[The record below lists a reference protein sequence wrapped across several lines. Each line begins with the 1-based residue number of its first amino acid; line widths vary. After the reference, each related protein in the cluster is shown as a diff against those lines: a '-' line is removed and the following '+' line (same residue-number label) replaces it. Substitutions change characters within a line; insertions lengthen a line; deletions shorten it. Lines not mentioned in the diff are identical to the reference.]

1 MRPPFRSRP
10 LLTAALA
17 GIVGGLIFASLLL
30 LVAQPTEGV
39 RFWAPVALATA
50 VALGA
55 AIATQIALG
64 LGQPAAD
71 SSSFE
76 PAIQALSFSAAPPGG
91 LVPTAEAMVR
101 FDEELRLAA
110 EYARPLCVALLG
122 LDAAPGVEAQDAL
135 EALRQLTAGAVRG
148 QDVVTE
154 RGGAEVLLMLLET
167 TDASGWVVAERIHQR
182 VSAVGVGLLRC
193 VLVAPA
199 ASDSLRE
206 VLDELDS
213 GLEACREMNIIFAD
227 PTRQLARTGPA

>member
-1 MRPPFRSRP
+1 VRAALRTGP

-17 GIVGGLIFASLLL
+17 GIVGGLVFASLLL
-30 LVAQPTEGV
+30 LVEQPSEGL

-55 AIATQIALG
+55 AIATQIATSRG
-64 LGQPAAD
+64 APESAP
-71 SSSFE
+71 SRE
-76 PAIQALSFSAAPPGG
+76 PAIQALNFSAAPPGG
-91 LVPTAEAMVR
+91 LLATAEAMVR

-122 LDAAPGVEAQDAL
+122 LDAATGVDRQDAL

-148 QDVVTE
+148 QDVVTD
-154 RGGAEVLLMLLET
+154 RGGAEVLLLLLET
-167 TDASGWVVAERIHQR
+167 TEASGWVVAERIHQR
-182 VSAVGVGLLRC
+182 ISAVGVGVLRC

-199 ASDSLRE
+199 ATDSLRE

-213 GLEACREMNIIFAD
+213 GLEACREMNVVFAD

>member
-1 MRPPFRSRP
+1 MALRPGS

-17 GIVGGLIFASLLL
+17 GIVGGLVFASLLL
-30 LVAQPTEGV
+30 LVEQPNEGL

-55 AIATQIALG
+55 AFATQIVASLG
-64 LGQPAAD
+64 GAAPEA
-71 SSSFE
+71 SPE
-76 PAIQALSFSAAPPGG
+76 PVIQELSFSAAPPGG
-91 LVPTAEAMVR
+91 LLPTAEAMVR

-110 EYARPLCVALLG
+110 EYARPLSVALLG
-122 LDAAPGVEAQDAL
+122 LDAAPGVDRQDAL

-167 TDASGWVVAERIHQR
+167 TDAAGWVVAERIHQR

-199 ASDSLRE
+199 ATDSLRE

-213 GLEACREMNIIFAD
+213 GLEACREMNIVFAD
-227 PTRQLARTGPA
+227 PTRQLARSGPT

>member
-1 MRPPFRSRP
+1 MSLSLRLRP

-17 GIVGGLIFASLLL
+17 GIVGGLIFTSLLL
-30 LVAQPTEGV
+30 LVTQPSEGL

-55 AIATQIALG
+55 AFATQIVLG
-64 LGQPAAD
+64 LGQPGAEPPV
-71 SSSFE
+71 E
-76 PAIQALSFSAAPPGG
+76 PAIQALSFSSAPPGG
-91 LVPTAEAMVR
+91 LLPTAEAMVR

-122 LDAAPGVEAQDAL
+122 LDAEPGVDGPDAL

-154 RGGAEVLLMLLET
+154 RGSAEVLLMLLET

-199 ASDSLRE
+199 ANDSLRE

-213 GLEACREMNIIFAD
+213 GLEACREMNIVFAD

>member
-1 MRPPFRSRP
+1 MTGLSRTRP
-10 LLTAALA
+10 LLIAALA

-30 LVAQPTEGV
+30 LVAQPSEGV
-39 RFWAPVALATA
+39 RFWAPVAIATA

-55 AIATQIALG
+55 AFATQITLALG
-64 LGQPAAD
+64 GPPVEP
-71 SSSFE
+71 SRE
-76 PAIQALSFSAAPPGG
+76 PAVQALSFSAAPPGG
-91 LVPTAEAMVR
+91 LLPTAEAMVR

-122 LDAAPGVEAQDAL
+122 LDAAPGVDGQDAL

-199 ASDSLRE
+199 STDSLRE

-213 GLEACREMNIIFAD
+213 GLEACREMNIVFAD

>member
-1 MRPPFRSRP
+1 MTAPFRPRP

-30 LVAQPTEGV
+30 LVAQPSEGV
-39 RFWAPVALATA
+39 RFWAPIALATA
-50 VALGA
+50 VAFGA
-55 AIATQIALG
+55 AFATQIALG
-64 LGQPAAD
+64 LGYPATEP
-71 SSSFE
+71 SLE

-91 LVPTAEAMVR
+91 LLPTAEAMVR

-122 LDAAPGVEAQDAL
+122 LDATPGVDGQDAL

-167 TDASGWVVAERIHQR
+167 TEASGWVVAERIHQR
-182 VSAVGVGLLRC
+182 VSAVGVGTLRC

-199 ASDSLRE
+199 GSDSLRE

-213 GLEACREMNIIFAD
+213 GLEACREMNIVFAD

>member
-1 MRPPFRSRP
+1 MALRPGS

-17 GIVGGLIFASLLL
+17 GIVGGLVFASLLL
-30 LVAQPTEGV
+30 LVEQPTEGL

-55 AIATQIALG
+55 AFATQIVASLG
-64 LGQPAAD
+64 GAAPEA
-71 SSSFE
+71 SPE
-76 PAIQALSFSAAPPGG
+76 AAIQALSFSAAPPGG
-91 LVPTAEAMVR
+91 LLPTAEAMVR

-110 EYARPLCVALLG
+110 EYARPLSVALLG
-122 LDAAPGVEAQDAL
+122 LDAAAGVDRQDAL
-135 EALRQLTAGAVRG
+135 EALLQLTAGAVRG

-182 VSAVGVGLLRC
+182 VSAVGVGVLRC

-199 ASDSLRE
+199 ATDSLRE

-213 GLEACREMNIIFAD
+213 GLEACREMNIVFAD
-227 PTRQLARTGPA
+227 PTRQLARSGPT

>member
-1 MRPPFRSRP
+1 MTAPFRPRP

-30 LVAQPTEGV
+30 LVAQPSEGV
-39 RFWAPVALATA
+39 RFWAPIALATA

-55 AIATQIALG
+55 AFATQIALG
-64 LGQPAAD
+64 LGHRAAET
-71 SSSFE
+71 SLE

-91 LVPTAEAMVR
+91 LLPTAEAMVR

-122 LDAAPGVEAQDAL
+122 LDARPGVDGQDAL

-154 RGGAEVLLMLLET
+154 RGGAEVLLMLPET
-167 TDASGWVVAERIHQR
+167 TEASGWVVAERIHQR
-182 VSAVGVGLLRC
+182 VSAVGLGTLRC

-206 VLDELDS
+206 LLDELDS
-213 GLEACREMNIIFAD
+213 GLEACREMNIVFAD
-227 PTRQLARTGPA
+227 PARQLARIGPA

>member
-1 MRPPFRSRP
+1 MRAPFRSRP

-17 GIVGGLIFASLLL
+17 GLVGGLIFASLLL
-30 LVAQPTEGV
+30 LVVQPSDGV
-39 RFWAPVALATA
+39 RFWAPVGLATA

-64 LGQPAAD
+64 LGHPPGE
-71 SSSFE
+71 SSFE

-91 LVPTAEAMVR
+91 LLPTAEAMVR

-122 LDAAPGVEAQDAL
+122 LDATPEVDAPDAL

-182 VSAVGVGLLRC
+182 VSEVGVGVLRC

-199 ASDSLRE
+199 AADSLRE

-213 GLEACREMNIIFAD
+213 GLEACRELNIVFAD
-227 PTRQLARTGPA
+227 PTRQLARTGPV

>member
-1 MRPPFRSRP
+1 MRAALRP
-10 LLTAALA
+10 GSLLTPALA
-17 GIVGGLIFASLLL
+17 GIVGGVVFASLLL
-30 LVAQPTEGV
+30 LVEQPNEGL

-55 AIATQIALG
+55 AFATQIVARLG
-64 LGQPAAD
+64 GAAPAPLA
-71 SSSFE
+71 E
-76 PAIQALSFSAAPPGG
+76 AAIQALSFSAAPPGG
-91 LVPTAEAMVR
+91 LLPTAEAMVR

-122 LDAAPGVEAQDAL
+122 LDAAAGIDRQDAL

-148 QDVVTE
+148 QDVVTD

-182 VSAVGVGLLRC
+182 ISAVGVGVLRC

-199 ASDSLRE
+199 ATDSLRE

-213 GLEACREMNIIFAD
+213 GLEACREMNIVFAD

>member
-1 MRPPFRSRP
+1 MALRPGS

-17 GIVGGLIFASLLL
+17 GILGGLVFASLLL
-30 LVAQPTEGV
+30 LVEQPNEGL
-39 RFWAPVALATA
+39 RFWAPVALATV

-55 AIATQIALG
+55 AFATQIVASLG
-64 LGQPAAD
+64 GAAPEA
-71 SSSFE
+71 SPE

-91 LVPTAEAMVR
+91 LLPTAEAMVR

-110 EYARPLCVALLG
+110 EYARPLSVALLG
-122 LDAAPGVEAQDAL
+122 LDAAAGVDRQDAL

-182 VSAVGVGLLRC
+182 VSAVGVGVLRC

-199 ASDSLRE
+199 ATDSLRE

-213 GLEACREMNIIFAD
+213 GLEACREMNIVFAD
-227 PTRQLARTGPA
+227 PTRQLARSGPT

>member
-1 MRPPFRSRP
+1 VRVALRPGS

-17 GIVGGLIFASLLL
+17 GIVGGLVFASLLL
-30 LVAQPTEGV
+30 LVEQPNGGL

-55 AIATQIALG
+55 AFATQIVASLG
-64 LGQPAAD
+64 GAAPEA
-71 SSSFE
+71 SVE
-76 PAIQALSFSAAPPGG
+76 AAIQALSFSAAPPGG
-91 LVPTAEAMVR
+91 LLPTAEAMVR

-110 EYARPLCVALLG
+110 EYARPLSVALLG
-122 LDAAPGVEAQDAL
+122 LDAAAGVDRQDAL
-135 EALRQLTAGAVRG
+135 EALLQLTAGAVRG

-182 VSAVGVGLLRC
+182 VSAVGVGVLRC
-193 VLVAPA
+193 VLVSPA
-199 ASDSLRE
+199 ATDSLRE

-213 GLEACREMNIIFAD
+213 GLEACRELNIVFAD
-227 PTRQLARTGPA
+227 PTRQLARSGPS